1 MLLKDR
7 INASRLKL
15 GLTQKELASK
25 AAITQATIS
34 RLESGDLVQLQSKS
48 LTRLAKSLNVSI
60 DYLVGDS
67 DKISNEIIIKIDPVA
82 GALFDIYQKL
92 DNDLR
97 KTVLLHAKFLLE
109 NQQKR
114 KPDNIPPSSKP
125 KKA

>member
-1 MLLKDR
+1 LLKDR

>member
-1 MLLKDR
+1 MLKDR

>member
-7 INASRLKL
+7 INDSRVKL
-15 GLTQKELASK
+15 GLTQKELATK
-25 AAITQATIS
+25 AAITQGTIS
-34 RLESGDLVQLQSKS
+34 RLESGDLMQLQSKS
-48 LTRLAKSLNVSI
+48 LTRLAKALNVSI

-82 GALFDIYQKL
+82 GSLFDIYQKL

-114 KPDNIPPSSKP
+114 KPDNIPPCCKP